1 MSIPKEPRQM
11 MINMM
16 YLVLT
21 ALLALNVSAEVL
33 NAFHVVND
41 GISNSNNAVDS
52 KNSQTM
58 AAFQDQ
64 LSKDKEKTQKW
75 YDKAQETESLIAKL
89 NKQIDEY
96 MNLLVE
102 KSGGWI
108 DHKGVKHKTDWKP
121 ELGELEDDK
130 NLEVGTHF
138 MIEEKR
144 AENLRKL
151 IETTREKLLSLI
163 DEPDM
168 KKEFTAQLP
177 LRIDPPKTNSE
188 GKISSW
194 EDANFH
200 MVPTIACLT
209 LLNKFKND
217 AKNSESQLLDYFFKK
232 IYAKSI
238 KVDQMEAKVIAQ
250 SSYVIAG
257 QQYKAD
263 IFVAAYS
270 TSITPTVYVGALNS
284 NAVKDETGDYVP
296 TKVNPVTGGSTIDVI
311 NGMGKYTVAASGEG
325 EKKYAGAVMVPD
337 AEGVPTYYPFEASYT
352 TAKASAVVS
361 SDNLNIIYA
370 GIPNPFSVSVPG
382 FSGNKVTAS
391 ATGGSFTGSNGKYV
405 ANMPAAMIGKEVK
418 INIIVDDNGQKR
430 SIGDGQ
436 EFKVKRIPDPVAIVA
451 GKVEGKIRTGEL
463 KASPGVIAQL
473 KDFYF
478 QGVTFQVTSYDF
490 VFIAKR
496 QDPYLKSASG
506 WQFTSDIQSKIQGS
520 KPGDQVIIRNIKA
533 KGPDGSTRSLPP
545 ISLEIN

>member
-41 GISNSNNAVDS
+41 SITNSNNAVDS
-52 KNSQTM
+52 KNGQTM

-64 LSKDKEKTQKW
+64 MTKDKEKTEKW
-75 YDKAQETESLIAKL
+75 YNKAQQAEALVAKL

-96 MNLLVE
+96 MDLLVE

-108 DHKGVKHKTDWKP
+108 DHQGNKHKTGWKA

-130 NLEVGTHF
+130 NLEVGTHY

-144 AENLRKL
+144 AENLKKM
-151 IETTREKLLSLI
+151 IEDTREKLLALVE
-163 DEPDM
+163 EPDM
-168 KKEFTAQLP
+168 KKEYTAQLP
-177 LRIDPPKTNSE
+177 LRIDVPKKNSE

-217 AKNSESQLLDYFFKK
+217 AKNSETQLLDYFFKK

-250 SSYVIAG
+250 SSYIIAG

-270 TSITPTVYVGALNS
+270 TSIVPTVYVGALNVQRGEDG
-284 NAVKDETGDYVP
+284 NYAP
-296 TKVNPVTGGSTIDVI
+296 TKTNPVVGGSTIEVI
-311 NGMGKYTVAASGEG
+311 NGMGKYTVTASGEG
-325 EKKYAGAVMVPD
+325 EKKYSGAVMVPD

-405 ANMPAAMIGKEVK
+405 ANMPSSMIGKSVK
-418 INIIVDDNGQKR
+418 INVLVDDNGQKR
-430 SIGDGQ
+430 SIGEGQ

-478 QGVTFQVTSYDF
+478 QGVTFTVSSYDF
-490 VFIAKR
+490 IYIAKR
-496 QDPYLKSASG
+496 QDPYIKSGSG
-506 WQFTSDIQSKIQGS
+506 WKFTPEVQSKIQS
-520 KPGDQVIIRNIKA
+520 AKPGDQIIIRNIKA
-533 KGPDGSTRSLPP
+533 KGPDGSTRPLNP